1 MNEKNNRDI
10 ALQKYAAA
18 RSNLLVMVC
27 FTLVNIVLLFLKADV
42 MMLFSAT
49 VPYFAAMLGLVDESG
64 LLLVPGILIAAIGL
78 IVCFLCWLLSKK
90 NYGWMIAALVLFI
103 LDTAAL
109 IGLYIWT
116 GDFSGILD
124 LAIHIWVLYYL
135 IVGVKYGKQL
145 KNMPE
150 EVPEVQMEQP
160 PESTCVEN

>member
-49 VPYFAAMLGLVDESG
+49 VPYFAAVLGLVDESG
-64 LLLVPGILIAAIGL
+64 LLLVP
-78 IVCFLCWLLSKK
+78 
-90 NYGWMIAALVLFI
+90 
-103 LDTAAL
+103 
-109 IGLYIWT
+109 
-116 GDFSGILD
+116 GILD

-160 PESTCVEN
+160 PEPTCVEN